1 MLSPTDAV
9 ALSFLPGR
17 TRFALVAWF
26 RDRWPTA
33 VDARRAGAPPPSL
46 REIATALAAEDP
58 RIVPGSLVPFL
69 QDRATRSL
77 ARARTAGIRPVVVGD
92 PEYPRRLAAI
102 HDPPVVLWVRGT
114 PAALHQPAVAV
125 VGARAAT
132 PGAIQTARDLAAGLA
147 AAGVV
152 VVSGLARGVDAAAHA
167 GALETGSTVA
177 VLGSGPDVIY
187 PAEHRGLA
195 AAVVAAGAVVSE
207 WAPGTAPQGHHFPL
221 RNRIISGLSLGVV
234 VVEAAEKSGSL
245 ITARCAA
252 DQGRDVMA
260 VPGSVCAGRNRGAHA
275 LLRDG
280 ARLVETAEDVLD
292 EIGLLPPTASGP
304 APPGNDP
311 EPLDPVLAVMPR
323 AEPVPVEQLAALTA
337 LPAPTLLA
345 RLTTLELDGRVA
357 RVPGGSY
364 VRR

>member
-1 MLSPTDAV
+1 MLSPTAAV

-17 TRFALVAWF
+17 ARFALVALL
-26 RDRWPTA
+26 RDRWPA
-33 VDARRAGAPPPSL
+33 ALDPHRPAGPAPSL
-46 REIATALAAEDP
+46 RDVVAALAVADS
-58 RIVPGSLVPFL
+58 RASGALVPGLL
-69 QDRATRSL
+69 DRATRSL
-77 ARARTAGIRPVVVGD
+77 LRARAAGIRPVVVGEPD
-92 PEYPRRLAAI
+92 YPARLAAI
-102 HDPPVVLWVRGT
+102 HDPPVVLWVRGD
-114 PAALHQPAVAV
+114 PAALRSPAVAI

-132 PGAIQTARDLAAGLA
+132 PGALQTARDLAAGLA

-167 GALETGSTVA
+167 GALETGRTVA

-195 AAVVAAGAVVSE
+195 AGVVGAGALVSE
-207 WAPGTAPQGHHFPL
+207 WAAGTAPRGHHFPL

-280 ARLVETAEDVLD
+280 ARLVEKAEDVLD
-292 EIGLLPPTASGP
+292 EIGLR
-304 APPGNDP
+304 PPGRRGSSPPAGDP
-311 EPLDPVLAVMPR
+311 DPLDPVLAVMPR
-323 AEPVPVEQLAALTA
+323 AEPVPLDGLAALTGLA
-337 LPAPTLLA
+337 PPALLA
-345 RLTTLELDGRVA
+345 RLTAFELDGRVVRA
-357 RVPGGSY
+357 AGGCF
-364 VRR
+364 VRP